1 MKRSSNPWSR
11 AAWAALV
18 VCFIAFGAFAQTQ
31 SGNIYGTVESKD
43 GAVLPGVT
51 VTLTGVGAPQTTV
64 SDGQGRFRF
73 LNLSP
78 GTYDLRGELS
88 GYGTAARS
96 GVRVSVGS
104 NADITIALNPSLAET
119 ITVTAEAPLLDIRK
133 TGTGATVTKVELE
146 QIPTSRDPW
155 TVLQQA
161 PGVQVDRMNV
171 GGNQSGQQSVYL
183 GKGSGSRENT
193 WNVDG
198 VNITDNGAT
207 GSSPTYYDFDS
218 FEEMQIATGGSDPRI
233 QTPGVQLN
241 MVTKR
246 GTNDFRGSGRYFY
259 TPGSYQAEA
268 SVPDEASSYLSAT
281 NEINY
286 VRDYGIEIG
295 GPVWRDKVWFWGARA
310 DNKISNFSSTLVG
323 GTASPDNIVLR
334 NKNAKVNAQLFSSNS
349 AVGFYN
355 FGDKVRN
362 ARSLSTTRPFETSW
376 RQTGPGEIF
385 KLEDTQIVG
394 STFYLTAMWSK
405 VTGGF
410 ALVPNGGVG
419 PDTPN
424 VYRDIDSVWHNSF
437 SFYDT
442 VRPQKQYRAD
452 ASKFVDIGTMNHEL
466 KFGFGYRN
474 TPVSSSSGFPGSTQ
488 GYVRDRT
495 PGACVGRGLEAG
507 CVTVNLYRDA
517 NKSYDTEYRDLY
529 IGDTILLG
537 NLTIQAGARYDM
549 QNSKNTASFSSANP
563 LLATP
568 LTLPNDEGNPAT
580 AFLPALQFPGDSR
593 ELEWNSIS
601 PRIGVTWALG
611 AEKQTLVRA
620 GYNRYVSQIGATA
633 SLGSPFTYYSYFILG
648 GYDTNHDHVAQ
659 RSELVNYL
667 GSGYVDPSNPGA
679 LVGPT
684 RLDYGMNP
692 PKTDEFIL
700 GFERQL
706 LADFSV
712 GVNFSHRSYSDL
724 LETRNEK
731 TQGGNDFYTSADYQL
746 LFDEEGHQVF
756 GGGTIVADDGTVIR
770 TPEEPVYELK
780 SGVARPV
787 YAVVR
792 NRPDYKQTY
801 NGIELMATK
810 RLSNR
815 WMMRANVAWNDWKE
829 DSGPDS
835 FADPTRR
842 LLTTGGCVGNCN
854 GQVIERSA
862 GSGAFGNVFI
872 NSQWSAN
879 VTGLYQLPWD
889 ISIGASFAARQGY
902 PALYRDEVSTNANSS
917 GFSDVILHEIGDSRF
932 DNVYEFDLRL
942 AKEIRYQG
950 VGLTLSADLF
960 NVPNQR
966 TVLQRET
973 LVAFDKGYSGNGD
986 QITELQSPRV
996 WRLGARF
1003 SF

>member
-1 MKRSSNPWSR
+1 LRTTWL
-11 AAWAALV
+11 ALL
-18 VCFIAFGAFAQTQ
+18 VCLISFSAFAQIQ
-31 SGNIYGTVESKD
+31 SGNIYGTVVDKE
-43 GAVLPGVT
+43 GAALPGVT
-51 VTLTGVGAPQTTV
+51 VTLTGVGAAQTTV
-64 SDGQGRFRF
+64 SDDSGRFRF

-78 GTYDLRGELS
+78 GTYSLRSELS
-88 GYGTAARS
+88 GFGAATRS
-96 GVRVSVGS
+96 GVRVSVGA
-104 NADITIALNPSLAET
+104 NADVTMTLNPSLAET

-133 TGTGATVTKVELE
+133 AGTGATMTKVELE

-171 GGNQSGQQSVYL
+171 GGSQSGQQSVYL
-183 GKGSGSRENT
+183 GKGAGSRENT

-218 FEEMQIATGGSDPRI
+218 FEEMQITTGGSDPRV

-259 TPGSYQAEA
+259 TPGSFQAEA
-268 SVPDEASSYLSAT
+268 TVPEEAEGYLERT

-286 VRDYGIEIG
+286 VRDYGAELG
-295 GPVWRDKVWFWGARA
+295 GPIWRDRLWFWGARA
-310 DNKISNFSSTLVG
+310 DNKISNYGATLVG
-323 GTASPDNIVLR
+323 GTASPDNIILR
-334 NKNAKVNAQLFSSNS
+334 NKNAKINAQLWTSNS

-362 ARSLSTTRPFETSW
+362 ARSLSTIRPFETSW

-385 KLEDTQIVG
+385 KLEDTQIFG
-394 STFYLTAMWSK
+394 STFYATGMWSK

-410 ALVPNGGVG
+410 GLAPNGGVG
-419 PDTPN
+419 PN
-424 VYRDIDSVWHNSF
+424 VADAWRDIDNVWHNTF
-437 SFYDT
+437 LFYSTD
-442 VRPQKQYRAD
+442 RPQKQYRLD
-452 ASKFVDIGTMNHEL
+452 ASKFIDIGDMNHEL

-474 TPVSSSSGFPGSTQ
+474 TPVSSTSGWPGATQ
-488 GYVRDRT
+488 GYIRERSSSYCTQRKLD
-495 PGACVGRGLEAG
+495 PG
-507 CVTVNLYRDA
+507 CVTMNLYRDS
-517 NKSYDTEYRDLY
+517 NKSYDTDYRDLY
-529 IGDTILLG
+529 VGDTILLG
-537 NLTIQAGARYDM
+537 NFTIQAGLRYDM
-549 QNSKNTASFSSANP
+549 QSSKNTASFSAANP
-563 LLATP
+563 ILATP
-568 LTLPNDEGNPAT
+568 LTLTTTSGAPAT
-580 AFLPALQFPGDSR
+580 AHLPNLTFPGDTR

-601 PRIGVTWALG
+601 PRLGVTWALG
-611 AEKQTLVRA
+611 AEKQTLLRA

-633 SLGSPFTYYSYFILG
+633 SLGSPFTYYSYFILA
-648 GYDTNHDHVAQ
+648 GYDKNKDRRVQ
-659 RSELVNYL
+659 RDEIVRYL
-667 GSGYVDPSNPGA
+667 GSGYVDPSNPA
-679 LVGPT
+679 SIESAT

-700 GFERQL
+700 GFERQI

-712 GVNFSHRSYSDL
+712 GVNFSHRSYTDL
-724 LETRNEK
+724 LETRYEK
-731 TQGGNDFYTSADYQL
+731 TQGGNDFYTRNDFVVGGQAGGL
-746 LFDEEGHQVF
+746 IKDEDGN
-756 GGGTIVADDGTVIR
+756 TIFTMPQEPYYVLKDGV
-770 TPEEPVYELK
+770 PSPL
-780 SGVARPV
+780 

-792 NRPDYKQTY
+792 NRPDYEQTY
-801 NGIELMATK
+801 NGIELTATK

-815 WMMRANVAWNDWKE
+815 WMMRGNLSWNDWQE
-829 DSGPDS
+829 ESGPDS

-842 LLTTGGCVGNCN
+842 LLATGGCLGNCN
-854 GQVIERSA
+854 GQVVERSA

-872 NSQWSAN
+872 NSKWSAN

-889 ISIGASFAARQGY
+889 VTIGASLAARQGY
-902 PALYRDEVSTNANSS
+902 PALYRDQVETDANP
-917 GFSDVILHEIGDSRF
+917 GQASDVILHQIGDQRF
-932 DNVYEFDLRL
+932 DNVYEFDVRV
-942 AKEIRYQG
+942 AKEIRFRG

-960 NVPNQR
+960 NAPNSR

-973 LVAFDKGYSGNGD
+973 LLAFDQIYSGNGD

-996 WRLGARF
+996 WRFGARF

>member
-31 SGNIYGTVESKD
+31 SGNIYGTVEAKD

-78 GTYDLRGELS
+78 GVYDLRGELS

-104 NADITIALNPSLAET
+104 NADVTIALNPSLAET

-171 GGNQSGQQSVYL
+171 GGSQSGQQSVYL
-183 GKGSGSRENT
+183 GKGAGSRENT

-218 FEEMQIATGGSDPRI
+218 FEEMQITTGGSDPRI

-268 SVPDEASSYLSAT
+268 SVPDEASGYLSAT
-281 NEINY
+281 NQINY

-295 GPVWRDKVWFWGARA
+295 GPVWRDKIWFWGARA
-310 DNKISNFSSTLVG
+310 DNKISNFGATLVG
-323 GTASPDNIVLR
+323 GTPSPDNIVLR
-334 NKNAKVNAQLFSSNS
+334 NKNAKVNAQVWSSNS
-349 AVGFYN
+349 AVAFYN

-362 ARSLSTTRPFETSW
+362 ARNLSVTNPFETAW

-385 KLEDTQIVG
+385 KIEDTQIVG
-394 STFYLTAMWSK
+394 STFYATGMWSK

-410 ALVPNGGVG
+410 GLIPNGGIG
-419 PDTPN
+419 PSVTDT
-424 VYRDIDSVWHNSF
+424 YRDINNVWHNTYL
-437 SFYDT
+437 FYTTD
-442 VRPQKQYRAD
+442 RPQKQYRAD

-466 KFGFGYRN
+466 KFGFGYRS

-488 GYVRDRT
+488 GYVRFRT
-495 PGACVGRGLEAG
+495 ASACAARDLDPGCYTA
-507 CVTVNLYRDA
+507 NLYRDA
-517 NKSYDTEYRDLY
+517 NKSYDTNYRDLY
-529 IGDTILLG
+529 VGDTILLG
-537 NLTIQAGARYDM
+537 NLTLQAGVRYDK
-549 QNSKNTASFSSANP
+549 QASKNTASFSAANP
-563 LLATP
+563 ILSTP
-568 LTLPNDEGNPAT
+568 LALDGGT
-580 AFLPALQFPGDSR
+580 AFLPALNFQGDSR
-593 ELEWNSIS
+593 ELEWSSIS

-633 SLGSPFTYYSYFILG
+633 SLGSPFTYYSYFIMG
-648 GYDTNHDHVAQ
+648 GYDLNNDRKAS
-659 RSELVNYL
+659 RNELVNYL
-667 GSGYVDPSNPGA
+667 GSGYVDPSNPGSTSGA
-679 LVGPT
+679 T
-684 RLDYGMNP
+684 RLDYGMNA

-712 GVNFSHRSYSDL
+712 GVNFSYRSYSDL
-724 LETRNEK
+724 LETAYEK
-731 TQGGNDFYTSADYQL
+731 TQGGNDFYTSNDFVL
-746 LFDEEGHQVF
+746 
-756 GGGTIVADDGTVIR
+756 GGMAGGNGYSQEPYYVLKAGVPD
-770 TPEEPVYELK
+770 PVY
-780 SGVARPV
+780 G
-787 YAVVR
+787 VVR

-801 NGIELMATK
+801 KGIELTAAK

-815 WMMRANVAWNDWKE
+815 WMMRGNLSWNDWKE
-829 DSGPDS
+829 DSGSNS
-835 FADPTRR
+835 FGDPTRR
-842 LLTTGGCVGNCN
+842 LLSTGGCVGACS
-854 GQVIERSA
+854 GAVIERSS
-862 GSGAFGNVFI
+862 GSGAFRNVFI
-872 NSQWSAN
+872 NSEWSAN
-879 VTGLYQLPWD
+879 ITGVYQLPWD
-889 ISIGASFAARQGY
+889 FSVGGSLAARQGY
-902 PALYRDEVSTNANSS
+902 PALYRDEVSTDANPS
-917 GFSDVILHEIGDSRF
+917 GVSAVILDKIGESRF
-932 DNVYEFDLRL
+932 DNVYELDLRL
-942 AKEIRYQG
+942 AKEFRYSG

-960 NVPNQR
+960 NALNQR
-966 TVLQRET
+966 TILQRET
-973 LVAFDKGYSGNGD
+973 LVLSDQDFTSNAD
-986 QITELQSPRV
+986 QISELQSPRV

>member
-1 MKRSSNPWSR
+1 V
-11 AAWAALV
+11 AALV
-18 VCFIAFGAFAQTQ
+18 VCFVAVPAFAQIQ
-31 SGNIYGTVESKD
+31 SGNIYGTVGGKD
-43 GAVLPGVT
+43 GSVLPGVT
-51 VTLTGVGAPQTTV
+51 ITLSGVGAPQTTV
-64 SDGQGRFRF
+64 SDSAGRFRF

-78 GTYDLRGELS
+78 GAYALRAELA
-88 GYGTAARS
+88 GYGTATRT

-104 NADITIALNPSLAET
+104 NADVNIELNPSVSDT
-119 ITVTAEAPLLDIRK
+119 ITVTAEAPLLDVRK
-133 TGTGATVTKVELE
+133 SGTGATVTKVELE
-146 QIPTSRDPW
+146 SVPTSRDPW

-171 GGNQSGQQSVYL
+171 GGNQSGQQSVYV

-218 FEEMQIATGGSDPRI
+218 FEEMQITTGGSDPRI

-259 TPGSYQAEA
+259 TPGSYQSEA
-268 SVPDEASSYLSAT
+268 SVPDEAAPYLSAT
-281 NEINY
+281 NQINY

-310 DNKISNFSSTLVG
+310 DNKISNFGATLVG
-323 GTASPDNIVLR
+323 GTASPDNIILR
-334 NKNAKVNAQLFSSNS
+334 NKNAKLNAQLWDSNS
-349 AVGFYN
+349 AVAFYN

-362 ARSLSTTRPFETSW
+362 ARSLSTTRPFEASW

-385 KLEDTQIVG
+385 KIEDTQIIG
-394 STFYLTAMWSK
+394 STFYITGMWSK

-410 ALVPNGGVG
+410 GLIPNGGVG
-419 PDTPN
+419 PDVPD
-424 VYRDIDSVWHNSF
+424 VWRDVDNVWHNSF
-437 SFYDT
+437 SFYSTD
-442 VRPQKQYRAD
+442 RPQKQYRAD
-452 ASKFVDIGTMNHEL
+452 ASKFVDIGTMNHEF

-488 GYVRDRT
+488 GYVRNRT
-495 PGACVGRGLEAG
+495 AGACEARNLDPG

-517 NKSYDTEYRDLY
+517 NKSYDTTYRDLY
-529 IGDTILLG
+529 VGDTILLG
-537 NLTIQAGARYDM
+537 NMTIQAGLRYDA
-549 QNSKNTASFSSANP
+549 QVSKNTASFSAANP
-563 LLATP
+563 VLANP
-568 LTLPNDEGNPAT
+568 ITLPDLDGVPQT
-580 AFLPALQFPGDSR
+580 VSLPPLDFPGDDR
-593 ELEWNSIS
+593 ELEWDSIS
-601 PRIGVTWALG
+601 PRIGLTWALG
-611 AEKQTLVRA
+611 SEKQTLVRA
-620 GYNRYVSQIGATA
+620 GYNRYVSQIGAIA
-633 SLGSPFTYYSYFILG
+633 SQGSPFTYYSYFIFG
-648 GYDTNHDHVAQ
+648 GYDRNGDHVAQ
-659 RSELVNYL
+659 RSELVNLL

-679 LVGPT
+679 LVGAT

-692 PKTDEFIL
+692 PSTDEFIL
-700 GFERQL
+700 GFERQI

-712 GVNFSHRSYSDL
+712 GVNLSHREYNDL
-724 LETRNEK
+724 LETRYEK
-731 TQGGNDFYTSADYQL
+731 TQGGNDFYTAAD
-746 LFDEEGHQVF
+746 FEVG
-756 GGGTIVADDGTVIR
+756 GMAGGTFTDDDGNVVVV
-770 TPEEPVYELK
+770 TPQEPYYVLK
-780 SGVARPV
+780 AGVDRPV

-792 NRPDYKQTY
+792 NRPDYSQSY
-801 NGIELMATK
+801 NGIELTATK

-815 WMMRANVAWNDWKE
+815 WMMRANVSYNDWTE

-835 FADPTRR
+835 FGDPTRR
-842 LLTTGGCVGNCN
+842 LLSTGGCVGNCN

-902 PALYRDEVSTNANSS
+902 PALYRDEVTTDANAS
-917 GFSDVILHEIGDSRF
+917 GFSDVILHEVGDSRF
-932 DNVYEFDLRL
+932 ANVYEFDLRL
-942 AKEIRYQG
+942 AKEIRFRG

-966 TVLQRET
+966 TILQRET
-973 LVAFDKGYSGNGD
+973 LVGFDSEYSGNGE